1 MIVPSKAVMLG
12 KTRSSTKNRF
22 QEHRSQPSTAKEKEA
37 SVKNEQSSG
46 QQPPAPQKAPAE
58 ELREG
63 PQELRVGVV
72 GIGWA
77 GQQHLK
83 AYASL
88 PGVRIVSLA
97 GMEQELR
104 DSLQADFSIR
114 NAFADWED
122 MLEHGGLDAI
132 SVAVPTFLHAPIAVA
147 ALERGIHVLSEKPI
161 ARNAVEGQAMV
172 DAARKAGRVL
182 DVAFN
187 HRRRGDIQALKGVI
201 DDGGLGRPYYAK
213 ASWLR
218 RSGIPTLGSWFTNP
232 ELAGGGPLADI
243 GVHALDYALHLL
255 GEPKVVAVSAA
266 THSEL
271 GPQGRG
277 GGSAY
282 SALASSHA
290 FEVEDFASA
299 FLRLEGGGTLLIEAS
314 WATYRETDDL
324 LDFTV
329 YGTDGGADLKVQG
342 APFPPVGQLRVFTE
356 RDGESADYVPPVLP
370 GRAHDGV
377 VEDFV
382 TAVRGGTAVWGG
394 HDGSLALYRAQI
406 IDACYQSAREQRE
419 VRL

>member
-1 MIVPSKAVMLG
+1 VS
-12 KTRSSTKNRF
+12 
-22 QEHRSQPSTAKEKEA
+22 
-37 SVKNEQSSG
+37 NEQSPSL
-46 QQPPAPQKAPAE
+46 QASALQEPHSK
-58 ELREG
+58 
-63 PQELRVGVV
+63 ELRVGVV

-77 GQQHLK
+77 GQQHLM
-83 AYASL
+83 AYNAL
-88 PGVRIVSLA
+88 EGVRIVALA
-97 GMEQELR
+97 GMEEELR
-104 DSLQADFSIR
+104 NSLQAEYSIP
-114 NAFADWED
+114 NAFADWKD

-132 SVAVPTFLHAPIAVA
+132 SVAVPTFLHAPIAIA

-187 HRRRGDIQALKGVI
+187 HRRRGDIKALKGVI

-277 GGSAY
+277 GGSRY
-282 SALASSHA
+282 SAQATSHA

-299 FLRLEGGGTLLIEAS
+299 FLRLEGGGTLVIEAS

-329 YGTDGGADLKVQG
+329 YGTDGGAELKVQG
-342 APFPPVGQLRVFTE
+342 APFPPVGQLRVFTDKE
-356 RDGESADYVPPVLP
+356 GESADYVPPVLP
-370 GRAHDGV
+370 GRAHDAV

-382 TAVRGGTAVWGG
+382 TAVRGGEQAWGE

>member
-1 MIVPSKAVMLG
+1 MS
-12 KTRSSTKNRF
+12 
-22 QEHRSQPSTAKEKEA
+22 
-37 SVKNEQSSG
+37 NEQSPSL
-46 QQPPAPQKAPAE
+46 QASALQEPHSK
-58 ELREG
+58 
-63 PQELRVGVV
+63 ELRVGVV

-77 GQQHLK
+77 GQQHLM
-83 AYASL
+83 AYNGL
-88 PGVRIVSLA
+88 DGVRIVALA
-97 GMEQELR
+97 GMEQDLR
-104 DSLQADFSIR
+104 DSLQAEYSIP
-114 NAFADWED
+114 NAFADWKD

-132 SVAVPTFLHAPIAVA
+132 SVAVPTFLHAPIAIA

-187 HRRRGDIQALKGVI
+187 HRRRGDIKALKSVI

-277 GGSAY
+277 GGSRY
-282 SALASSHA
+282 SAQATSHA

-299 FLRLEGGGTLLIEAS
+299 FLRLEGGGTLVIEAS

-329 YGTDGGADLKVQG
+329 YGPDGGAELKVQG
-342 APFPPVGQLRVFTE
+342 APFPPVGQLRVFTDKE
-356 RDGESADYVPPVLP
+356 GESADYVPPVLP
-370 GRAHDGV
+370 GRAHDAV

-382 TAVRGGTAVWGG
+382 TAVRGGEQAWGE

>member
-1 MIVPSKAVMLG
+1 MS
-12 KTRSSTKNRF
+12 
-22 QEHRSQPSTAKEKEA
+22 
-37 SVKNEQSSG
+37 NEQSPSL
-46 QQPPAPQKAPAE
+46 QASALQEPHSK
-58 ELREG
+58 
-63 PQELRVGVV
+63 ELRVGVV

-77 GQQHLK
+77 GQQHLM
-83 AYASL
+83 AYNGL
-88 PGVRIVSLA
+88 DGVRIVALA
-97 GMEQELR
+97 GMEEELR
-104 DSLQADFSIR
+104 NSLQAEYSIP
-114 NAFADWED
+114 NAFADWKD

-132 SVAVPTFLHAPIAVA
+132 SVAVPTFLHAPIAIA

-187 HRRRGDIQALKGVI
+187 HRRRGDIKALKGVI

-213 ASWLR
+213 ASWLC

-299 FLRLEGGGTLLIEAS
+299 FLRLEGGGTLVIEAS

-329 YGTDGGADLKVQG
+329 YGTDGGAELKVQG
-342 APFPPVGQLRVFTE
+342 APFPAVGQLRVFTDRE
-356 RDGESADYVPPVLP
+356 GESADYVPPVLP
-370 GRAHDGV
+370 GRAHDAV

-382 TAVRGGTAVWGG
+382 TAVRGGEQAWGE

-406 IDACYQSAREQRE
+406 IDACYLSAREQRE

>member
-1 MIVPSKAVMLG
+1 M
-12 KTRSSTKNRF
+12 NHE
-22 QEHRSQPSTAKEKEA
+22 Q
-37 SVKNEQSSG
+37 QSSA
-46 QQPPAPQKAPAE
+46 QPAAFPEGTPAA
-58 ELREG
+58 
-63 PQELRVGVV
+63 ELRVGVV

-83 AYASL
+83 AYDAL
-88 PGVRIVSLA
+88 DGVRIVSLA

-104 DSLQADFSIR
+104 DSLQAEYSIP
-114 NAFADWED
+114 NAFADWEE

-147 ALERGIHVLSEKPI
+147 ALARGIHVLSEKPI

-187 HRRRGDIQALKGVI
+187 HRRRGDIQALKDVI

-277 GGSAY
+277 GGKEY
-282 SALASSHA
+282 SALASAHA

-314 WATYRETDDL
+314 WATYREMDDL
-324 LDFTV
+324 LDFTI
-329 YGTDGGADLKVQG
+329 YGTDGGAELKVQG
-342 APFPPVGQLRVFTE
+342 APFPAVGQLRVFTDKE
-356 RDGESADYVPPVLP
+356 GESADYVPPVLP
-370 GRAHDGV
+370 GRAHDAV
-377 VEDFV
+377 VEDFI
-382 TAVRGGTAVWGG
+382 TAVRGGEAVWGE

-406 IDACYQSAREQRE
+406 IDACYQSALEQRE

>member
-1 MIVPSKAVMLG
+1 MNNK
-12 KTRSSTKNRF
+12 
-22 QEHRSQPSTAKEKEA
+22 
-37 SVKNEQSSG
+37 QSPGQGAAG
-46 QQPPAPQKAPAE
+46 QQATPSGEAPAN
-58 ELREG
+58 
-63 PQELRVGVV
+63 ELRVGVV

-83 AYASL
+83 AYEAL
-88 PGVRIVSLA
+88 EGVRIVSLA
-97 GMEQELR
+97 GMEQDLR
-104 DSLQADFSIR
+104 DSLQAEYSIP
-114 NAFADWED
+114 NGFADWKD

-132 SVAVPTFLHAPIAVA
+132 SVAVPTFLHAPIAIA
-147 ALERGIHVLSEKPI
+147 ALEQGIHVLSEKPI

-187 HRRRGDIQALKGVI
+187 HRRRGDIKALKEVI
-201 DDGGLGRPYYAK
+201 DNGGLGRPYYAK

-282 SALASSHA
+282 SALASTHA

-329 YGTDGGADLKVQG
+329 YGTDGGAELKVQG
-342 APFPPVGQLRVFTE
+342 APFPAVGQLRVFTDKE
-356 RDGESADYVPPVLP
+356 GESADYVPPVLP
-370 GRAHDGV
+370 GRAHDAV
-377 VEDFV
+377 VEDFI
-382 TAVRGGTAVWGG
+382 TAVRGGAQVWGE

>member
-1 MIVPSKAVMLG
+1 MS
-12 KTRSSTKNRF
+12 
-22 QEHRSQPSTAKEKEA
+22 
-37 SVKNEQSSG
+37 NEQSPSL
-46 QQPPAPQKAPAE
+46 QASALQEPHSK
-58 ELREG
+58 
-63 PQELRVGVV
+63 ELRVGVV

-77 GQQHLK
+77 GQQHLM
-83 AYASL
+83 AYNAL
-88 PGVRIVSLA
+88 EGVRIVALA
-97 GMEQELR
+97 GMEEELR
-104 DSLQADFSIR
+104 NSLQAEYSIP
-114 NAFADWED
+114 NAFADWKD

-132 SVAVPTFLHAPIAVA
+132 SVAVPTFLHAPIAIA

-187 HRRRGDIQALKGVI
+187 HRRRGDIKALKGVI

-277 GGSAY
+277 GGSRY
-282 SALASSHA
+282 SAQATSHA

-299 FLRLEGGGTLLIEAS
+299 FLRLEGGGTLVIEAS

-329 YGTDGGADLKVQG
+329 YGTDGGAELKVQG
-342 APFPPVGQLRVFTE
+342 APFPPVGQLRVFTDKE
-356 RDGESADYVPPVLP
+356 GESADYVPPVLP
-370 GRAHDGV
+370 GRAHDAV
-377 VEDFV
+377 VEDFI
-382 TAVRGGTAVWGG
+382 TAVRGGEQAWGE

>member
-1 MIVPSKAVMLG
+1 MS
-12 KTRSSTKNRF
+12 
-22 QEHRSQPSTAKEKEA
+22 
-37 SVKNEQSSG
+37 NEQSPSL
-46 QQPPAPQKAPAE
+46 QASALQEPHSK
-58 ELREG
+58 
-63 PQELRVGVV
+63 ELRVGVV

-77 GQQHLK
+77 GQQHLM
-83 AYASL
+83 AYNAL
-88 PGVRIVSLA
+88 DGVRIVALA
-97 GMEQELR
+97 GMEEELR
-104 DSLQADFSIR
+104 NSLQAEYSIP
-114 NAFADWED
+114 NAFADWKD

-132 SVAVPTFLHAPIAVA
+132 SVAVPTFLHAPIAIA

-187 HRRRGDIQALKGVI
+187 HRRRGDIKALKGVI

-277 GGSAY
+277 G
-282 SALASSHA
+282 
-290 FEVEDFASA
+290 
-299 FLRLEGGGTLLIEAS
+299 
-314 WATYRETDDL
+314 
-324 LDFTV
+324 
-329 YGTDGGADLKVQG
+329 
-342 APFPPVGQLRVFTE
+342 
-356 RDGESADYVPPVLP
+356 
-370 GRAHDGV
+370 
-377 VEDFV
+377 
-382 TAVRGGTAVWGG
+382 
-394 HDGSLALYRAQI
+394 
-406 IDACYQSAREQRE
+406 
-419 VRL
+419 

>member
-1 MIVPSKAVMLG
+1 M
-12 KTRSSTKNRF
+12 N
-22 QEHRSQPSTAKEKEA
+22 
-37 SVKNEQSSG
+37 NEQQSSA
-46 QQPPAPQKAPAE
+46 QPAALPKGVPA
-58 ELREG
+58 G
-63 PQELRVGVV
+63 LRVGVV

-83 AYASL
+83 AYAAL
-88 PGVRIVSLA
+88 DGVRIVSLA

-104 DSLQADFSIR
+104 DSLQVEYSIP
-114 NAFADWED
+114 NAFADWKD
-122 MLEHGGLDAI
+122 MLDHGDLDAI
-132 SVAVPTFLHAPIAVA
+132 SVAVPTFLHAPITIA

-187 HRRRGDIQALKGVI
+187 HRRRGDIKALKEVI
-201 DDGGLGRPYYAK
+201 DEGGLGRPYYAK

-218 RSGIPTLGSWFTNP
+218 RSGIPTIGSWFTNP

-329 YGTDGGADLKVQG
+329 YGTDGGAELKVQG
-342 APFPPVGQLRVFTE
+342 APFPPVGQLRVFTDK
-356 RDGESADYVPPVLP
+356 DGESADYVPPVLP
-370 GRAHDGV
+370 GRAHDAV
-377 VEDFV
+377 VEDFI
-382 TAVRGGTAVWGG
+382 TAVRGGEGVWGE

-406 IDACYQSAREQRE
+406 IDACYQSALEQRE

>member
-1 MIVPSKAVMLG
+1 M
-12 KTRSSTKNRF
+12 NNE
-22 QEHRSQPSTAKEKEA
+22 QQPSA
-37 SVKNEQSSG
+37 
-46 QQPPAPQKAPAE
+46 QPVVHQEPAPA
-58 ELREG
+58 
-63 PQELRVGVV
+63 QELRVGVV

-83 AYASL
+83 AYEAL
-88 PGVRIVSLA
+88 DGVSIVSLA

-104 DSLQADFSIR
+104 DSLQAEYSIP
-114 NAFADWED
+114 NAFADWKD
-122 MLEHGGLDAI
+122 MLEHGGLDAV

-161 ARNAVEGQAMV
+161 ARNAAEGQAMV

-277 GGSAY
+277 GGKEY
-282 SALASSHA
+282 SALASAHA

-329 YGTDGGADLKVQG
+329 YGTDGGAELKVQG
-342 APFPPVGQLRVFTE
+342 APFPAVGQLRVFTDK
-356 RDGESADYVPPVLP
+356 DGESADYVPPVLP
-370 GRAHDGV
+370 GRAHDAV
-377 VEDFV
+377 VEDFI
-382 TAVRGGTAVWGG
+382 TAVRGGEAVWGE

-406 IDACYQSAREQRE
+406 IDACYQSALEQRE

>member
-1 MIVPSKAVMLG
+1 L
-12 KTRSSTKNRF
+12 NNE
-22 QEHRSQPSTAKEKEA
+22 QQPSA
-37 SVKNEQSSG
+37 
-46 QQPPAPQKAPAE
+46 QPVVHQEPAPA
-58 ELREG
+58 
-63 PQELRVGVV
+63 QELRVGVV

-83 AYASL
+83 AYEAL
-88 PGVRIVSLA
+88 DGVSIVSLA

-104 DSLQADFSIR
+104 DSLQAEYSIP
-114 NAFADWED
+114 NAFADWKD
-122 MLEHGGLDAI
+122 MLEHGGLDAV

-161 ARNAVEGQAMV
+161 ARNAAEGQAMV

-277 GGSAY
+277 GGKEY
-282 SALASSHA
+282 SALASAHA

-329 YGTDGGADLKVQG
+329 YGTDGGAELKVQG
-342 APFPPVGQLRVFTE
+342 APFPAVGQLRVFTDK
-356 RDGESADYVPPVLP
+356 DGESADYVPPVLP
-370 GRAHDGV
+370 GRAHDAV
-377 VEDFV
+377 VEDFI
-382 TAVRGGTAVWGG
+382 TAVRGGEAVWGE

-406 IDACYQSAREQRE
+406 IDACYQSALEQRE

>member
-1 MIVPSKAVMLG
+1 MNIE
-12 KTRSSTKNRF
+12 
-22 QEHRSQPSTAKEKEA
+22 Q
-37 SVKNEQSSG
+37 QSSA
-46 QQPPAPQKAPAE
+46 QPAALPEAPPA
-58 ELREG
+58 
-63 PQELRVGVV
+63 QELRVGVV

-83 AYASL
+83 AYKAL
-88 PGVRIVSLA
+88 DGVSIVSLA

-104 DSLQADFSIR
+104 GSLQAEYSIPH
-114 NAFADWED
+114 AFADWKD

-161 ARNAVEGQAMV
+161 ARNAAEGEAMV

-277 GGSAY
+277 GGKEY

-290 FEVEDFASA
+290 FDVEDFATA

-324 LDFTV
+324 LDFTI
-329 YGTDGGADLKVQG
+329 YGTDGGAELKVQG
-342 APFPPVGQLRVFTE
+342 APFPPVGQLRVFTDK
-356 RDGESADYVPPVLP
+356 DGESADYVPPVLP
-370 GRAHDGV
+370 GRAHDAV

-382 TAVRGGTAVWGG
+382 TAVRGGEAVWGE

-406 IDACYQSAREQRE
+406 IDACYQSALEQKE

>member
-1 MIVPSKAVMLG
+1 MS
-12 KTRSSTKNRF
+12 
-22 QEHRSQPSTAKEKEA
+22 
-37 SVKNEQSSG
+37 NEQSPSL
-46 QQPPAPQKAPAE
+46 QASALQEPHSK
-58 ELREG
+58 
-63 PQELRVGVV
+63 ELRVGVV

-77 GQQHLK
+77 GQQHLM
-83 AYASL
+83 AYNAL
-88 PGVRIVSLA
+88 EGVRIVALA
-97 GMEQELR
+97 GMEEELR
-104 DSLQADFSIR
+104 NSLQAEYSIP
-114 NAFADWED
+114 NAFADWKD

-132 SVAVPTFLHAPIAVA
+132 SVAVPTFLHAPIAIA

-187 HRRRGDIQALKGVI
+187 HRRRGDIKALKSVI

-277 GGSAY
+277 GGSRY
-282 SALASSHA
+282 SAQATSHA

-299 FLRLEGGGTLLIEAS
+299 FLRLEGGGTLVIEAS

-329 YGTDGGADLKVQG
+329 YGTDGGAELKVQG
-342 APFPPVGQLRVFTE
+342 APFPPVGQLRVFTDKE
-356 RDGESADYVPPVLP
+356 GESADYVPPVLP
-370 GRAHDGV
+370 GRAHDAV
-377 VEDFV
+377 VEDFG
-382 TAVRGGTAVWGG
+382 TAVRGGEQAWGE

>member
-1 MIVPSKAVMLG
+1 LNNKQSPEEAA
-12 KTRSSTKNRF
+12 
-22 QEHRSQPSTAKEKEA
+22 TAHQA
-37 SVKNEQSSG
+37 AG
-46 QQPPAPQKAPAE
+46 QQAASPGEAPAN
-58 ELREG
+58 
-63 PQELRVGVV
+63 ELRVGVV

-83 AYASL
+83 AYEAL
-88 PGVRIVSLA
+88 EGVRIVSLA
-97 GMEQELR
+97 GMEQDLR
-104 DSLQADFSIR
+104 DSLQAEYSIP
-114 NAFADWED
+114 NGFADWKD
-122 MLEHGGLDAI
+122 MLDHGGLDAI
-132 SVAVPTFLHAPIAVA
+132 SVAVPTFLHAPIAIA

-172 DAARKAGRVL
+172 DAAHKAGRVL

-187 HRRRGDIQALKGVI
+187 HRRRGDIKALKEVI

-329 YGTDGGADLKVQG
+329 YGTDGGAELKVQG
-342 APFPPVGQLRVFTE
+342 APFPAVGQLRVFTE
-356 RDGESADYVPPVLP
+356 KEGESADYVPPVLP
-370 GRAHDGV
+370 GRAHDAV

-382 TAVRGGTAVWGG
+382 TAVRGGAQVWGE

>member
-1 MIVPSKAVMLG
+1 MS
-12 KTRSSTKNRF
+12 
-22 QEHRSQPSTAKEKEA
+22 
-37 SVKNEQSSG
+37 NEQSPILQASAL
-46 QQPPAPQKAPAE
+46 QEPHSK
-58 ELREG
+58 
-63 PQELRVGVV
+63 ELRVGVV

-77 GQQHLK
+77 GQQHLM
-83 AYASL
+83 AYNDL
-88 PGVRIVSLA
+88 DGVRIVALA
-97 GMEQELR
+97 GMEEELR
-104 DSLQADFSIR
+104 NSLQAEYSIP
-114 NAFADWED
+114 NAFADWKD

-132 SVAVPTFLHAPIAVA
+132 SVAVPTFLHAPIAIA

-187 HRRRGDIQALKGVI
+187 HRRRGDIKALKGVI

-277 GGSAY
+277 GGSRY
-282 SALASSHA
+282 SAQATSHA

-299 FLRLEGGGTLLIEAS
+299 FLRLEGGGTLVIEAS

-329 YGTDGGADLKVQG
+329 YGTDGGAELKVQG
-342 APFPPVGQLRVFTE
+342 APFPPVGQLRVFTDKE
-356 RDGESADYVPPVLP
+356 GESADYVPPVLP
-370 GRAHDGV
+370 GRAHDAV

-382 TAVRGGTAVWGG
+382 TAVRGGEQAWGE

>member
-1 MIVPSKAVMLG
+1 M
-12 KTRSSTKNRF
+12 NY
-22 QEHRSQPSTAKEKEA
+22 Q
-37 SVKNEQSSG
+37 QSPG
-46 QQPPAPQKAPAE
+46 PKPPEPGKAPAK
-58 ELREG
+58 
-63 PQELRVGVV
+63 ELRVGVV

-83 AYASL
+83 AYSDL
-88 PGVRIVSLA
+88 EGIRIVSLA

-104 DSLQADFSIR
+104 TDLQAEYAIP
-114 NAFADWED
+114 NGFADWQD
-122 MLEHGGLDAI
+122 MLDHGGLDAV
-132 SVAVPTFLHAPIAVA
+132 SVAVPTFLHAPIAIA

-172 DAARKAGRVL
+172 NAARKAGRVL

-187 HRRRGDIQALKGVI
+187 HRRRGDIKALKDVI
-201 DDGGLGRPYYAK
+201 DAGGLGRPYHAK

-277 GGSAY
+277 GGSRY
-282 SALASSHA
+282 SAQATSHA

-299 FLRLEGGGTLLIEAS
+299 FLRLEGGGTLLIEAG

-329 YGTDGGADLKVQG
+329 YGTDGGAELKVHG
-342 APFPPVGQLRVFTE
+342 APFPPVGQLRVFTDK
-356 RDGESADYVPPVLP
+356 DGESADYVPPVLP
-370 GRAHDGV
+370 GRAHDAV

-382 TAVRGGTAVWGG
+382 TAVRDGEAAWAE
-394 HDGSLALYRAQI
+394 HDGSLALYRAQV
-406 IDACYQSAREQRE
+406 IDACYQSALEQRE

>member
-1 MIVPSKAVMLG
+1 MS
-12 KTRSSTKNRF
+12 
-22 QEHRSQPSTAKEKEA
+22 
-37 SVKNEQSSG
+37 NEQSPSL
-46 QQPPAPQKAPAE
+46 QASALQEPHSK
-58 ELREG
+58 
-63 PQELRVGVV
+63 ELRVGVV

-77 GQQHLK
+77 GQQHLM
-83 AYASL
+83 AYNAL
-88 PGVRIVSLA
+88 EGVRIVALA
-97 GMEQELR
+97 GMEEELR
-104 DSLQADFSIR
+104 NSLQAEYSIP
-114 NAFADWED
+114 NAFADWKD

-132 SVAVPTFLHAPIAVA
+132 SVAVPTFLHAPIAIA

-187 HRRRGDIQALKGVI
+187 HRRRGDIKALKGVI

-277 GGSAY
+277 GGSRY
-282 SALASSHA
+282 SAQATSHA

-299 FLRLEGGGTLLIEAS
+299 FLRLEGGGTLVIEAS

-329 YGTDGGADLKVQG
+329 YGTDGGAELKVQG
-342 APFPPVGQLRVFTE
+342 APFPPVGQLRVFTDKE
-356 RDGESADYVPPVLP
+356 GESADYVPPVLP
-370 GRAHDGV
+370 GRAHDAV

-382 TAVRGGTAVWGG
+382 TAVRGGEQAWGE

>member
-1 MIVPSKAVMLG
+1 ME
-12 KTRSSTKNRF
+12 
-22 QEHRSQPSTAKEKEA
+22 Q
-37 SVKNEQSSG
+37 QSSA
-46 QQPPAPQKAPAE
+46 QPAALPEAPPA
-58 ELREG
+58 
-63 PQELRVGVV
+63 QELRVGVV

-83 AYASL
+83 AYKAL
-88 PGVRIVSLA
+88 DGVSIVSLA

-104 DSLQADFSIR
+104 GSLQAEYSIPH
-114 NAFADWED
+114 AFADWKD

-161 ARNAVEGQAMV
+161 ARNAAEGEAMV

-277 GGSAY
+277 GGKEY

-290 FEVEDFASA
+290 FDVEDFATA

-324 LDFTV
+324 LDFTI
-329 YGTDGGADLKVQG
+329 YGTDGGAELKVQG
-342 APFPPVGQLRVFTE
+342 APFPPVGQLRVFTDK
-356 RDGESADYVPPVLP
+356 DGESADYVPPVLP
-370 GRAHDGV
+370 GRAHDAV

-382 TAVRGGTAVWGG
+382 TAVRGGEAVWGE

-406 IDACYQSAREQRE
+406 IDACYQSALEQKE

>member
-1 MIVPSKAVMLG
+1 L
-12 KTRSSTKNRF
+12 N
-22 QEHRSQPSTAKEKEA
+22 
-37 SVKNEQSSG
+37 NEQQSSA
-46 QQPPAPQKAPAE
+46 QPADLPEGAPA
-58 ELREG
+58 
-63 PQELRVGVV
+63 QELRVGVV

-83 AYASL
+83 AYDSL

-104 DSLQADFSIR
+104 DSLQAEYSIP
-114 NAFADWED
+114 NAFADWKE
-122 MLEHGGLDAI
+122 MLEHGGLDAV

-161 ARNAVEGQAMV
+161 ARNAAEGQAMV

-182 DVAFN
+182 GVAFN

-277 GGSAY
+277 GGKEY
-282 SALASSHA
+282 SALASAHA
-290 FEVEDFASA
+290 FEVEDFATA

-324 LDFTV
+324 LDFTI
-329 YGTDGGADLKVQG
+329 YGTDGGAELKVQG
-342 APFPPVGQLRVFTE
+342 APFPAVGQLRVFTDK
-356 RDGESADYVPPVLP
+356 DGESADYVPPVLP
-370 GRAHDGV
+370 GRAHDAV
-377 VEDFV
+377 VEDFI
-382 TAVRGGTAVWGG
+382 TAVRGGEAVWGE

-406 IDACYQSAREQRE
+406 IDACYQSALEQRE

>member
-1 MIVPSKAVMLG
+1 MI
-12 KTRSSTKNRF
+12 
-22 QEHRSQPSTAKEKEA
+22 
-37 SVKNEQSSG
+37 NE
-46 QQPPAPQKAPAE
+46 QQPPVQPAALPEEAPAE
-58 ELREG
+58 A
-63 PQELRVGVV
+63 LRVGVV

-83 AYASL
+83 AYHAL
-88 PGVRIVSLA
+88 DGVSIVSLA

-104 DSLQADFSIR
+104 DSLQAEYAIP
-114 NAFADWED
+114 NAFADWKD
-122 MLEHGGLDAI
+122 MLDHGGLDAV
-132 SVAVPTFLHAPIAVA
+132 SVAVPTFLHAPITIA

-172 DAARKAGRVL
+172 DAARRAGRVL

-201 DDGGLGRPYYAK
+201 DAGGLGRPYYAK

-290 FEVEDFASA
+290 FDVEDLASA
-299 FLRLEGGGTLLIEAS
+299 FLRLEGGGTLVIEAS

-324 LDFTV
+324 LDFTI
-329 YGTDGGADLKVQG
+329 YGTDGGAELKVQG
-342 APFPPVGQLRVFTE
+342 APFPPVGQLRVFTDK
-356 RDGESADYVPPVLP
+356 DGESADYVPPVLP
-370 GRAHDGV
+370 GRAHDAV

-382 TAVRGGTAVWGG
+382 TAVRGGEAVWGG

-406 IDACYQSAREQRE
+406 IDACYQSALEQRE